1 MRDVLPEQSQLRFF
15 ILLCLVLGH
24 VLTDHLHRWLFKEV
38 VSLLLIAEQRENF
51 TTQALV
57 VGTFVIDEGRSRFW
71 IDLQSGFKDR
81 PDALPF
87 FRGHARPPPRFI
99 SPPPHPLPEAH
110 LPFTSSCK

>member
-38 VSLLLIAEQRENF
+38 VYLLLIAEQRENF

-71 IDLQSGFKDR
+71 IELQSAFEDR
-81 PDALPF
+81 PDTLPL
-87 FRGHARPPPRFI
+87 FRRHPRASPRFI
-99 SPPPHPLPEAH
+99 ARARQP
-110 LPFTSSCK
+110 